1 MIRLFG
7 LSAIFAI
14 LALPGFAQKDSVQ
27 TNGAKSPRKSSHY
40 VGLQANQLI
49 KQLLNLGGSTSAIN
63 NPYLITYSVNSNK
76 SGVGLNLS
84 LGYTRDESLSTSG
97 DGANQIQTTIN
108 EFFFR
113 VGVEKKRQIG
123 KRWLLTAGGD
133 VVVDNESNK
142 TESRTTFGSGNPQQT
157 STNKEKSFAY
167 GTGLR
172 VGLNFHI
179 TDKVLLGT
187 EATYYLKRV
196 AVTNTSSSS
205 FGTPKEAKQDLTKF
219 QLNVPAVLFLIV
231 KL

>member
-7 LSAIFAI
+7 LSAILAI
-14 LALPGFAQKDSVQ
+14 LALPGFAQEDSVQ
-27 TNGAKSPRKSSHY
+27 TSAAKSPRKSSHY

-63 NPYLITYSVNSNK
+63 NPYLITYSVNSNAT
-76 SGVGLNLS
+76 GVGMNLS
-84 LGYTRDESLSTSG
+84 LGYTRDESLSMSG
-97 DGANQIQTTIN
+97 DGSSQIQTTIN

-113 VGVEKKRQIG
+113 IGVEKKKQIG

-133 VVVDNESNK
+133 LVIDQESNN
-142 TESRTTFGSGNPQQT
+142 TESRSNGGGSSQI
-157 STNKEKSFAY
+157 SKNKEKSDAF

-172 VGLNFHI
+172 AGLNFHI
-179 TDKVLLGT
+179 TDKILLGT
-187 EATYYLKRV
+187 EATYYLKFV
-196 AVTNTSSSS
+196 TVTNTSQFQ
-205 FGTPKEAKQDLTKF
+205 FGTPTKATQDLKRF